1 VTDSS
6 SPGTDPRISWQ
17 RNYYAVWP
25 SLLLVSMG
33 LMSILPSLPLYIEER
48 FGIVDPQRLRLWTG
62 AIWAGAPLAAACIG
76 PLWGA
81 LGDRFGRKP
90 MALRALLGI
99 ALTTGLMPL
108 ADSPEALLGIRILQ
122 GFLAG
127 YVAPSMALVTAN
139 APPDRQA
146 RSLGSLQVALAA
158 GLLAGPWVGAEVV
171 RITGQRENVFYL
183 TSALAL
189 LASLP
194 VMLYARD
201 DRQGLREHRKKSAS
215 IAAEFGRLLSARLL
229 WALILCIFL
238 MRFGQGIVEAY
249 IALWVRELGPWMMLA
264 ASAGDVVTALERS
277 IALPFTILAVA
288 QILMTTSWGRLADR
302 HGPLRCLA
310 ILALGLGTVLALTGM
325 VHDIESY
332 LLLRCLAALFMAGSM
347 TLAYSAIA
355 KRVHSDQRSLAYACA
370 QSCIQFGIALGPL
383 FAGFASRWTGL
394 SGLYGIAS
402 FFLVAVGLVMFGL
415 RRRTLLLGQNMG

>member
-1 VTDSS
+1 MTDSS
-6 SPGTDPRISWQ
+6 SPGADPRISWQ

-158 GLLAGPWVGAEVV
+158 GLLAGPWVGAELV
-171 RITGQRENVFYL
+171 RITGQRETVFYL
-183 TSALAL
+183 TSVLAL

-201 DRQGLREHRKKSAS
+201 DRQGLREHRKRSAS

-264 ASAGDVVTALERS
+264 ASAGDFVTALERS

-383 FAGFASRWTGL
+383 FGGFASRWTGL
-394 SGLYGIAS
+394 SGLYFIAS